1 MRGGCQVP
9 DKTFGIAL
17 DFGVKQCSY
26 GGVRNYALGEFSGSP
41 HFCPPSMTDENKSS
55 TCRPRS
61 PADSDSSASRHG
73 SDSESP
79 TSPAGSEA
87 RPPGITFKLESSAED
102 ERFPACIRDAVSQ
115 VLKGYDWSLVPMP
128 SQGGRGLKSKP
139 HVKRPMNAFMV
150 WAQAARKKLADQY
163 PHLHN
168 AELSKTLGK
177 LWRLLSETE
186 KRPFIEE
193 ADRLRLQHK
202 KDYPDY
208 KYQPRR
214 RKSTKPG
221 QGDCRA
227 GLVQQQSP
235 QGLYKTEPG
244 VARLAGTA
252 DVHHHYHPDRTGQSH
267 GPPTPPTTPKTD
279 LHVGIKQEGH
289 RPVDSS
295 TGPVPPASRQNIDFS
310 NVDISELS
318 TDVISTMDG
327 FDVHEFDQY
336 LPPNSHGSAVLTPP
350 DASHGHNSPPGSFVL
365 PSVHSHSHG
374 VPAWTHKSGTSA
386 GTPPSSCSRDTQG
399 LREDT
404 GQKPQIKTEQMSP
417 GHYSSTSP
425 STPAPPQPEYTS
437 LGSGVCPSSTPSSS
451 SSTNQSDYTDLQ
463 SPSFYSTF
471 SGYPASLYQ
480 YPYFHSSRR
489 PYATPLIN
497 SLALAPPPHTPPSAW
512 EQPIYTTF
520 TRP

>member
-1 MRGGCQVP
+1 MTEETKSLTDQV
-9 DKTFGIAL
+9 
-17 DFGVKQCSY
+17 
-26 GGVRNYALGEFSGSP
+26 GSP
-41 HFCPPSMTDENKSS
+41 
-55 TCRPRS
+55 
-61 PADSDSSASRHG
+61 AGSDSSMSQHE

-79 TSPAGSEA
+79 TSPLGSDAQEA
-87 RPPGITFKLESSAED
+87 ARRPGSSSVED

-128 SQGGRGLKSKP
+128 SQGDRALKSKP

-193 ADRLRLQHK
+193 AERLRLQHR

-221 QGDCRA
+221 QGDCRP
-227 GLVQQQSP
+227 GLVQQQQQ
-235 QGLYKTEPG
+235 QGLYNAESG
-244 VARLAGTA
+244 VTRLAGA
-252 DVHHHYHPDRTGQSH
+252 GEVHHHYHADRTGQSH

-279 LHVGIKQEGH
+279 LHTANKHEGF
-289 RPVDSS
+289 RPLDSS
-295 TGPVPPASRQNIDFS
+295 TGSVPPSSRQNIDFS

-336 LPPNSHGSAVLTPP
+336 LPPNSHSSTVLTPP
-350 DASHGHNSPPGSFVL
+350 DSSHGHNNPSGSFIL
-365 PSVHSHSHG
+365 PSIHSHSHSI
-374 VPAWTHKSGTSA
+374 PTWTAKCGMSTGM
-386 GTPPSSCSRDTQG
+386 PPSSSSHDMHG
-399 LREDT
+399 LQEDT
-404 GQKPQIKTEQMSP
+404 SQKPQIKTEQMSP
-417 GHYSSTSP
+417 GHYSSSCT
-425 STPAPPQPEYTS
+425 STPPPPPQPEYTS
-437 LGSGVCPSSTPSSS
+437 LSSGICPSSTASS

-463 SPSFYSTF
+463 SPSFYSAF
-471 SGYPASLYQ
+471 SGYSAHLYQ

-497 SLALAPPPHTPPSAW
+497 SLALAPPPHSPPSGW
-512 EQPIYTTF
+512 EQPIYTTLS
-520 TRP
+520 RP

>member
-1 MRGGCQVP
+1 MQEIWGFYLISRGNILYISHTVVH
-9 DKTFGIAL
+9 F
-17 DFGVKQCSY
+17 
-26 GGVRNYALGEFSGSP
+26 YALGEFLGNP
-41 HFCPPSMTDENKSS
+41 ADIKTFYPPTMTEENMSL
-55 TCRPRS
+55 TDHPRS
-61 PADSDSSASRHG
+61 PVGSDSSMSQHR

-79 TSPAGSEA
+79 TSPAVSDAQDAA
-87 RPPGITFKLESSAED
+87 RPPGITHKPESSVEND
-102 ERFPACIRDAVSQ
+102 RFPACIRDAVSH

-128 SQGGRGLKSKP
+128 SQGERGLKSKP

-193 ADRLRLQHK
+193 AERLRLQHK

-214 RKSTKPG
+214 RKSSKPG
-221 QGDCRA
+221 QGDCRPR
-227 GLVQQQSP
+227 LVQQQHQ

-244 VARLAGTA
+244 EG
-252 DVHHHYHPDRTGQSH
+252 HHHPDRTGQSH
-267 GPPTPPTTPKTD
+267 GPPTPPTTPKTE
-279 LHVGIKQEGH
+279 LHMGNKHGGH
-289 RPVDSS
+289 LPADSS
-295 TGPVPPASRQNIDFS
+295 TGSAPPASRQNIDFS

-318 TDVISTMDG
+318 TDVISAIDV

-336 LPPNSHGSAVLTPP
+336 LPPNSHGSTVLTPP
-350 DASHGHNSPPGSFVL
+350 DTSHGHNNPSGSFIL
-365 PSVHSHSHG
+365 PSIHSHSHSIST
-374 VPAWTHKSGTSA
+374 WTPKSGTSP
-386 GTPPSSCSRDTQG
+386 GMPPSSSSCDRHGHPQDPIQ
-399 LREDT
+399 R
-404 GQKPQIKTEQMSP
+404 PQIKIEQLSP
-417 GHYSSTSP
+417 GHYSSS
-425 STPAPPQPEYTS
+425 STPELPQQPEHTS
-437 LGSGVCPSSTPSSS
+437 LGSGVCPLSTS
-451 SSTNQSDYTDLQ
+451 SSTSINQSDYTDLQ
-463 SPSFYSTF
+463 SSSFYSAY
-471 SGYPASLYQ
+471 SGYPAGLYQ

-497 SLALAPPPHTPPSAW
+497 SLALAPPPHSPPSGW
-512 EQPIYTTF
+512 EQPIYTTL

>member
-1 MRGGCQVP
+1 
-9 DKTFGIAL
+9 
-17 DFGVKQCSY
+17 
-26 GGVRNYALGEFSGSP
+26 
-41 HFCPPSMTDENKSS
+41 MTEENKSV
-55 TCRPRS
+55 TEHPRS
-61 PADSDSSASRHG
+61 PAGSDSSISQHG

-79 TSPAGSEA
+79 TSPAGSDAQEAA
-87 RPPGITFKLESSAED
+87 RPPGITHKPEGSAEA

-128 SQGGRGLKSKP
+128 TQGERGLKSKP

-150 WAQAARKKLADQY
+150 WAQAARRKLADQY

-186 KRPFIEE
+186 KRPFVEE
-193 ADRLRLQHK
+193 AERLRMQHK

-221 QGDCRA
+221 QGDCRP
-227 GLVQQQSP
+227 GLVQQQHQ

-244 VARLAGTA
+244 VARLAGTGE
-252 DVHHHYHPDRTGQSH
+252 VHHHYHLDRTGQSH

-279 LHVGIKQEGH
+279 LHMGNKHEGQ

-295 TGPVPPASRQNIDFS
+295 TGSVPPTSRQNIDFS

-318 TDVISTMDG
+318 TDVISTIEG

-336 LPPNSHGSAVLTPP
+336 LPPNSHGSTLLTPP
-350 DASHGHNSPPGSFVL
+350 DTSHGHNNTSGSFIL
-365 PSVHSHSHG
+365 PSIHSHSHS
-374 VPAWTHKSGTSA
+374 VPTWTPKSGTFS
-386 GTPPSSCSRDTQG
+386 GVPLSCSSRDG
-399 LREDT
+399 LHEDT
-404 GQKPQIKTEQMSP
+404 SPKPQIKTEQMSP
-417 GHYSSTSP
+417 GHSSSTP
-425 STPAPPQPEYTS
+425 PPPPQPEYIS
-437 LGSGVCPSSTPSSS
+437 LGSGICPSSTSSS
-451 SSTNQSDYTDLQ
+451 SSTNQSEYTDLQ
-463 SPSFYSTF
+463 SSSFYSAF

-497 SLALAPPPHTPPSAW
+497 SLALAPPPHSPPSGW
-512 EQPIYTTF
+512 EQPIYTTL